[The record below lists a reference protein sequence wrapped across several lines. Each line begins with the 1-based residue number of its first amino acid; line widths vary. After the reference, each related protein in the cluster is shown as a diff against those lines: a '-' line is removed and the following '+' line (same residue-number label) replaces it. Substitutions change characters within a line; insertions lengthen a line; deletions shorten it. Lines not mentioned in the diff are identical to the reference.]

1 MSMLLPAA
9 RQLLDE
15 HSSRNQQPPLYT
27 DTGADTDVWRV
38 LNNVLWMQAESR
50 LASSS
55 QGSARQQTTHD
66 LSAALTV

>member
-38 LNNVLWMQAESR
+38 LNNVL
-50 LASSS
+50 
-55 QGSARQQTTHD
+55 
-66 LSAALTV
+66 